1 MSTRTWLAT
10 DYYELL
16 GVELGASTEEI
27 GRAFRSAAKD
37 HHPDRT
43 TDAEARERFTALSAA
58 YGVLGNPERRARY
71 DALRALRSDA
81 VRPAGSGASP
91 PRRRPDP
98 TEPPDPEPVIDHD
111 ADRPLSVRALPER
124 RHARWASIGG
134 AVLLVA
140 GLVIAGV
147 VGWLAAT
154 GSGVTENGSD
164 PTGRLITLALVAVKL
179 VVVGIVFVVLGN
191 RRRRH
196 P

>member
-16 GVELGASTEEI
+16 GVEPGASSEEI
-27 GRAFRSAAKD
+27 ARAFRSAAKD

-58 YGVLGNPERRARY
+58 YGMLGNPERRARY
-71 DALRALRSDA
+71 DALRALPSGA
-81 VRPAGSGASP
+81 VLATGTGASP
-91 PRRRPDP
+91 PRRHPVP
-98 TEPPDPEPVIDHD
+98 IEPVVLDHD
-111 ADRPLSVRALPER
+111 ADRPLSIRALPER

-134 AVLLVA
+134 AVLLVV
-140 GLVIAGV
+140 GLVIVGV
-147 VGWLAAT
+147 VWWLAVT

-164 PTGRLITLALVAVKL
+164 PAGRLITLALVAVKL